1 MEVIMIWFWGFSGTL
16 TLILQDPGDNE
27 GLCIRD
33 QCNVSTSFYHSFCL
47 VLSID
52 DLIKA
57 LSITVY
63 VCSFLTMVEFRSSIS
78 RLHTNGHDPD
88 WFRRIHVPEIWRW
101 LTLLYSSKAS
111 YFIVVRALILNSK
124 WAHRFQQIDHK
135 NIMRVQVNLFVVDGY
150 YDELTVSNTS
160 S

>member
-1 MEVIMIWFWGFSGTL
+1 VTLECSIDMYQDMLPTTTL
-16 TLILQDPGDNE
+16 TLTMILQDPGDNE
-27 GLCIRD
+27 GLCPLMI
-33 QCNVSTSFYHSFCL
+33 
-47 VLSID
+47 
-52 DLIKA
+52 LIKA

-111 YFIVVRALILNSK
+111 YFIVVLTLILNSK
-124 WAHRFQQIDHK
+124 RAHRFQQIDHK
-135 NIMRVQVNLFVVDGY
+135 NIMRVQVNLLVVYGY
-150 YDELTVSNTS
+150 YDELIVSNTS
-160 S
+160 